1 MKKLKVG
8 VIFGGKSGEHEVS
21 LQSVKSIIESLDRA
35 QFQPVLMGI
44 DKTGKWSFYNES
56 NFLYSPED
64 IKQIKLNNSN
74 GHMLISL
81 GREGLF
87 VESGSDFLSNQV
99 DVLFPILH
107 GTLGED
113 GSIQGLLNMINL
125 PYVGSGVLGLSI
137 CMDKDIAKCLMQNAG
152 INVANGKTYTRS
164 ERDQINYDELTN
176 TLGDTMFVKPANQ
189 GSSIGINKVSTK
201 DSFKKAINLAFEYD
215 HKIIIEEAIIGRE
228 IAISLLGNESP
239 RASLPGEIL
248 VKKELYSYESKYMNS
263 SKSKFSIPA
272 ELPDDKIKEMQEIAL
287 KAFKMLQCK
296 GLARIDLFLR
306 NDGKVYVNEVNTLP
320 SFTQTSIYP
329 KLWEASGIT
338 YSNLITELIYLAIK
352 EDH

>member
-1 MKKLKVG
+1 MKKQKVG
-8 VIFGGKSGEHEVS
+8 VIFRGQSGEHEVS
-21 LQSVKSIIESLDRA
+21 LHSVKSIIESLDRA

-125 PYVGSGVLGLSI
+125 PYVGSGVLGSSI

-215 HKIIIEEAIIGRE
+215 HKIIIEEAII
-228 IAISLLGNESP
+228 
-239 RASLPGEIL
+239 
-248 VKKELYSYESKYMNS
+248 
-263 SKSKFSIPA
+263 
-272 ELPDDKIKEMQEIAL
+272 
-287 KAFKMLQCK
+287 
-296 GLARIDLFLR
+296 
-306 NDGKVYVNEVNTLP
+306 
-320 SFTQTSIYP
+320 
-329 KLWEASGIT
+329 
-338 YSNLITELIYLAIK
+338 
-352 EDH
+352 